1 MEKIKYFFK
10 SLIGVSFFI
19 LFLFISS
26 GKVNYIQGWI
36 YFFINVIGLFLNI
49 ITIPSNDDL
58 IKERQKTG
66 DNIKDWDK
74 KILGIS
80 ALFTIISYIVA
91 GLDSGRFHWSPEINI
106 KYSIFGAFIV
116 LIGQI
121 IFLVAKSQ
129 NNFFSSVARI
139 QTERNHSV
147 CNNGFYKVVRHP
159 GYIGMIISWVGFPI
173 VMTSI
178 YSLVPVIISII
189 LIVLRT
195 NLEDKMLEEELVGY
209 DNYSQ
214 EVKYKLIPYIW

>member
-1 MEKIKYFFK
+1 MEKVKYFFK
-10 SLIGVSFFI
+10 SLLGIS
-19 LFLFISS
+19 LFLIFMFISA
-26 GKVNYIQGWI
+26 GKINYTQGLI
-36 YFFINVIGLFLNI
+36 YFFINILGLVLNI
-49 ITIPSNDDL
+49 ITIPDNDDL
-58 IKERQKTG
+58 IKERQQTG

-74 KILGIS
+74 KILGLS

-147 CNNGFYKVVRHP
+147 CNNGLYKVVRHP

-178 YSLVPVIISII
+178 YSLIPVIISII

-209 DNYSQ
+209 DDYKQ
-214 EVKYKLIPYIW
+214 KTKYRLVPYIF